1 MSDAV
6 LAQVLETARWGPTGG
21 NRQPVSFVVVRDR
34 KKKEALRD
42 LYLRIWVSYLAAAK
56 EGTVRIGA
64 KTTAAM
70 VTIGWP
76 EKAFP
81 TKLTRRPLSETAFAD
96 EYGSS
101 LSGADKIA

>member
-1 MSDAV
+1 
-6 LAQVLETARWGPTGG
+6 
-21 NRQPVSFVVVRDR
+21 
-34 KKKEALRD
+34 
-42 LYLRIWVSYLAAAK
+42 
-56 EGTVRIGA
+56 
-64 KTTAAM
+64 M

-101 LSGADKIA
+101 LLGADKIV